1 MGHTYSGFFMFR
13 MNGMARCQGWQGAAM
28 FSVRLGMARCQGWQ
42 RAAMFRMMVEQDAKE
57 RHVIQKQEKPILDK
71 LDLA

>member
-1 MGHTYSGFFMFR
+1 MFR
-13 MNGMARCQGWQGAAM
+13 MN
-28 FSVRLGMARCQGWQ
+28 GMARCQGWQ